1 MKKGIVF
8 LCTLLMTM
16 LFAVTPLAGSADEET
31 VTINVYNWGQYMA
44 LGEEGAIHVNE
55 EFTKRT
61 GIKVNYSIYDSNEV
75 MYTKLKTGGA
85 NYDVIIPSDYMIERM
100 IKEDMLE
107 ELNFDNIPNFQ
118 YIDEGFVNPVYD
130 PENKYSVPYTYGT
143 VGLIYNTKYV
153 TETPD
158 SWAALWDEQYKGKI
172 LMFDNP
178 RDAFGIAQALLG
190 YDLNTTD
197 ENELKACQ
205 EKLKEQKP
213 LVQGYVMDQVF
224 QLMENEDAWLAPY
237 YAGDYLTMYENNP
250 DLGFVLPKEGFNKF
264 VDAICIPK
272 GAAHKEAAEAYINFL
287 CDPEIAGQNMDA
299 IGYSTPISAAKEY
312 MSEEYA
318 NSPIA
323 YPDAET
329 LERGEIFTNLPDET
343 LQLMDSLWSGM
354 KVGQRSVL
362 LYVLIAAGV
371 VVLVALVVI
380 VRVVKKRRN
389 DPDRDE

>member
-224 QLMENEDAWLAPY
+224 QLMENEDAWLA
-237 YAGDYLTMYENNP
+237 
-250 DLGFVLPKEGFNKF
+250 
-264 VDAICIPK
+264 
-272 GAAHKEAAEAYINFL
+272 
-287 CDPEIAGQNMDA
+287 
-299 IGYSTPISAAKEY
+299 
-312 MSEEYA
+312 
-318 NSPIA
+318 
-323 YPDAET
+323 
-329 LERGEIFTNLPDET
+329 RGLSDH
-343 LQLMDSLWSGM
+343 
-354 KVGQRSVL
+354 V
-362 LYVLIAAGV
+362 
-371 VVLVALVVI
+371 
-380 VRVVKKRRN
+380 
-389 DPDRDE
+389 

>member
-8 LCTLLMTM
+8 LSALLMTA
-16 LFAVTPLAGSADEET
+16 LFAVTPLAGSAEEET

-61 GIKVNYSIYDSNEV
+61 GIKVNYAIYESNEV

-130 PENKYSVPYTYGT
+130 PENKFSVPYTYGT

-153 TETPD
+153 TEAPD
-158 SWAALWDEQYKGKI
+158 SWEALWDEQYKGKI

-178 RDAFGIAQALLG
+178 RDAFGIVQALLG
-190 YDLNTTD
+190 YNLNTTD
-197 ENELKACQ
+197 EEALKACQ

-237 YAGDYLTMYENNP
+237 YAGDFLTMYENNP

-272 GAAHKEAAEAYINFL
+272 GAAHQGGGGGLYQFPVRSGDRRSEYG
-287 CDPEIAGQNMDA
+287 CDRLFHADFCGQRV
-299 IGYSTPISAAKEY
+299 Y
-312 MSEEYA
+312 
-318 NSPIA
+318 
-323 YPDAET
+323 
-329 LERGEIFTNLPDET
+329 ERGICQQPDC
-343 LQLMDSLWSGM
+343 LSGCRNARAR
-354 KVGQRSVL
+354 GDFHES
-362 LYVLIAAGV
+362 AG
-371 VVLVALVVI
+371 
-380 VRVVKKRRN
+380 
-389 DPDRDE
+389 

>member
-8 LCTLLMTM
+8 LSALLMTA
-16 LFAVTPLAGSADEET
+16 LFAVTPLAGSAEEET

-61 GIKVNYSIYDSNEV
+61 GIKVNYAIYESNEV

-130 PENKYSVPYTYGT
+130 PENKFSVPYTYGT

-153 TETPD
+153 TEAPD
-158 SWAALWDEQYKGKI
+158 SWEALWDEQYKGKI

-178 RDAFGIAQALLG
+178 RDAFGIVQALLG
-190 YDLNTTD
+190 YNLNTTD
-197 ENELKACQ
+197 EEALKACQ

-224 QLMENEDAWLAPY
+224 QLMENEDA
-237 YAGDYLTMYENNP
+237 
-250 DLGFVLPKEGFNKF
+250 
-264 VDAICIPK
+264 
-272 GAAHKEAAEAYINFL
+272 
-287 CDPEIAGQNMDA
+287 
-299 IGYSTPISAAKEY
+299 
-312 MSEEYA
+312 
-318 NSPIA
+318 
-323 YPDAET
+323 
-329 LERGEIFTNLPDET
+329 
-343 LQLMDSLWSGM
+343 
-354 KVGQRSVL
+354 
-362 LYVLIAAGV
+362 
-371 VVLVALVVI
+371 
-380 VRVVKKRRN
+380 
-389 DPDRDE
+389 